1 MGRSELDILVIGAGI
16 AGSSVAAHLAQGH
29 RVALFERESAPG
41 YHSTSRSAA
50 VFSEIYGAE
59 PVRALSRASRDF
71 FFAAGHDFAAA
82 PLVKPRG
89 VIYIATRPQRA
100 RLEVFAAHADV
111 ARQTRRLNP
120 QEALSL
126 CPILRAE
133 ELDAALFEPEAADVD
148 VHALHQ
154 GYLRLLRQRG
164 SELFKDQPVEGLERD
179 GSHWNLASAG
189 KIWRAPIVVNAAG
202 AWADQIAVM
211 AGVTPIGLQPM
222 RRTALLVDAPEGES
236 VDHWPLVCDI
246 AEEFYFKPDAG
257 RLLLSPADE
266 TPSDPCDAQPDDWD
280 VALAVDRVE
289 AATRLKVRRVK
300 HTWAGLRS
308 FVADRVPVAGYDPD
322 APGFF
327 WLAGQGGYGI
337 QTCPALSL
345 AATSLVLKRPL
356 PESLTAAGVDARDL
370 APGRLRP
377 VASKLEPRE
386 VDVLV
391 PKRV

>member
-1 MGRSELDILVIGAGI
+1 
-16 AGSSVAAHLAQGH
+16 
-29 RVALFERESAPG
+29 
-41 YHSTSRSAA
+41 
-50 VFSEIYGAE
+50 
-59 PVRALSRASRDF
+59 
-71 FFAAGHDFAAA
+71 
-82 PLVKPRG
+82 
-89 VIYIATRPQRA
+89 
-100 RLEVFAAHADV
+100 
-111 ARQTRRLNP
+111 
-120 QEALSL
+120 
-126 CPILRAE
+126 
-133 ELDAALFEPEAADVD
+133 
-148 VHALHQ
+148 
-154 GYLRLLRQRG
+154 
-164 SELFKDQPVEGLERD
+164 
-179 GSHWNLASAG
+179 
-189 KIWRAPIVVNAAG
+189 
-202 AWADQIAVM
+202 
-211 AGVTPIGLQPM
+211 M

-289 AATRLKVRRVK
+289 AATRLKVQRVK
-300 HTWAGLRS
+300 HT
-308 FVADRVPVAGYDPD
+308 GYDPD

>member
-1 MGRSELDILVIGAGI
+1 
-16 AGSSVAAHLAQGH
+16 
-29 RVALFERESAPG
+29 
-41 YHSTSRSAA
+41 
-50 VFSEIYGAE
+50 
-59 PVRALSRASRDF
+59 
-71 FFAAGHDFAAA
+71 
-82 PLVKPRG
+82 
-89 VIYIATRPQRA
+89 
-100 RLEVFAAHADV
+100 
-111 ARQTRRLNP
+111 
-120 QEALSL
+120 
-126 CPILRAE
+126 
-133 ELDAALFEPEAADVD
+133 
-148 VHALHQ
+148 
-154 GYLRLLRQRG
+154 
-164 SELFKDQPVEGLERD
+164 
-179 GSHWNLASAG
+179 
-189 KIWRAPIVVNAAG
+189 
-202 AWADQIAVM
+202 
-211 AGVTPIGLQPM
+211 
-222 RRTALLVDAPEGES
+222 
-236 VDHWPLVCDI
+236 
-246 AEEFYFKPDAG
+246 
-257 RLLLSPADE
+257 
-266 TPSDPCDAQPDDWD
+266 